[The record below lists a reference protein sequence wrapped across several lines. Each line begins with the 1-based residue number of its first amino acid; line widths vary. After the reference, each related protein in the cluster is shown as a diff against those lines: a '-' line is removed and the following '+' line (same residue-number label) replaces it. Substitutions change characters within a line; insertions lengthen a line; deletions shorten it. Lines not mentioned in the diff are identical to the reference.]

1 MQKFFNGDN
10 EMDEEAG
17 TISIIQQKTK
27 ARAIIPLLPLA
38 KEIISKYENK
48 ELLYYKERKSI
59 VNEALKEVA
68 EQAGLDEPI
77 TYEENGIKQ
86 TQPLYKLLHTHTA
99 RHTLSQ
105 YCVEKASQRK
115 LLL

>member
-1 MQKFFNGDN
+1 M
-10 EMDEEAG
+10 
-17 TISIIQQKTK
+17 
-27 ARAIIPLLPLA
+27 PLA

-86 TQPLYKLLHTHTA
+86 NPTSL
-99 RHTLSQ
+99 
-105 YCVEKASQRK
+105 
-115 LLL
+115 